1 MTPGIEI
8 TLADARSLRDH
19 FAKQPFRAATIAAFE
34 SMASVELT
42 RFQTSADVS
51 ACVRTMVAAG
61 AADLAFGR
69 LFEGH
74 VNALQLIRRYGKPR
88 QFETMN
94 TLAGSGARLGVWNSD
109 LPGEPLQIIDGK
121 LRGAKNF
128 ASGAGL
134 LSHALVSTDAN
145 DPERC
150 QLYLVS
156 LDPDCIEIDDTWW
169 KVAGMA
175 RTNSHIVRWTKSSP
189 DVLEPIGGPGDYQSQ
204 PFFSAG
210 ALRFVAVQAGGI
222 ALLYEIFREHL
233 DRRERSEHP
242 QQERR
247 LARAFA
253 NAQSAIDTV
262 LGAASRYDEHDAD
275 LIHRVSAARLSVMEL
290 ARDQTTQVQ
299 AGVGVEAMMH
309 ASPVHR
315 PLTDLMTYICQPNPD
330 GAASTLAQANADL
343 RL

>member
-1 MTPGIEI
+1 M
-8 TLADARSLRDH
+8 ADARKLRAL
-19 FAKQPFRAATIAAFE
+19 FAKPPFRSAVIAAFE
-34 SMASVELT
+34 DFANRDLT
-42 RFQTSADVS
+42 RFETAADVS
-51 ACVRTMVAAG
+51 ICVQAMIAAG

-74 VNALQLIRRYGKPR
+74 VNALQLIRRYASPQ
-88 QFETMN
+88 QFQN
-94 TLAGSGARLGVWNSD
+94 INSLAVSGARLGVWNSD
-109 LPGEPLQIIDGK
+109 IPEDPLQVVDGK
-121 LRGAKNF
+121 LRGGKNF

-134 LSHALVSTDAN
+134 LSHALVTTDAN
-145 DPERC
+145 NPERC

-156 LDPDCIEIDDTWW
+156 LDPDCIEVDDSWW

-175 RTNSHIVRWTKSSP
+175 RTSSHIVRWTKSTP
-189 DVLEPIGGPGDYQSQ
+189 DIFEPVGGPGDYQLQ

-210 ALRFVAVQAGGI
+210 AIRFVAVQAGGL
-222 ALLYEIFREHL
+222 ALLHDVFRDHL
-233 DRRERSEHP
+233 DRRRRTDHP

-247 LARAFA
+247 LARCFA

-262 LGAASRYDEHDAD
+262 QGAGRRYDELDPD
-275 LIHRVSAARLSVMEL
+275 LVHRVAAARVAVMEL
-290 ARDQTTQVQ
+290 ARDQIARVQ

-309 ASPVHR
+309 ASPVHG

-330 GAASTLAQANADL
+330 GAAAMLAQAAPDL